1 MKQLLSFLCLVWRDV
16 FVKIFD
22 LLLVRIWIEILLVRI
37 LINFSLSLL
46 TFVSFLF
53 GILGDSFILFIHL
66 FFSVRLRLPISSLIF
81 HFALLLFLIIF
92 LDGIEGWYLIFY
104 SLAIIFFVFS
114 LPPLKKQVVLTVIF
128 SLFNRDTLRN
138 INGPSFLV
146 PIWTEVLPSGM
157 AILMPPTYSNILV
170 GISFLMQ
177 KSQIVCS
184 PQFTMSPHQT

>member
-1 MKQLLSFLCLVWRDV
+1 MGNLILIKSRKRLIEAAALVPLPNMARYFVEIYDYLLVW
-16 FVKIFD
+16 
-22 LLLVRIWIEILLVRI
+22 IWIKILLVRI

-53 GILGDSFILFIHL
+53 GILEDSFILFIHL

-128 SLFNRDTLRN
+128 SLFNRDTLQ
-138 INGPSFLV
+138 
-146 PIWTEVLPSGM
+146 
-157 AILMPPTYSNILV
+157 ILMDHHFW
-170 GISFLMQ
+170 FLYGR
-177 KSQIVCS
+177 KVYRLAW
-184 PQFTMSPHQT
+184 QF

>member
-1 MKQLLSFLCLVWRDV
+1 MGNLILIKSRKRLIEAAALVPLPSMARY

-22 LLLVRIWIEILLVRI
+22 LLLVWIWIKILLVRI

-114 LPPLKKQVVLTVIF
+114 LPPSLLKQVVLTVTSYLF
-128 SLFNRDTLRN
+128 SFQSRYITK
-138 INGPSFLV
+138 
-146 PIWTEVLPSGM
+146 
-157 AILMPPTYSNILV
+157 Y
-170 GISFLMQ
+170 
-177 KSQIVCS
+177 
-184 PQFTMSPHQT
+184 